1 MNKLSIKERVSD
13 LENGVTIPLDKKR
26 IERTFIMGYPL
37 TRSVTKKI
45 LSTAEA
51 VQLLIDFLKVKYKEV
66 EHVEDKLIK

>member
-1 MNKLSIKERVSD
+1 MNKLSIKKRVSD

-26 IERTFIMGYPL
+26 IERTFIIGYPL

-66 EHVEDKLIK
+66 KHVEDKLIK